1 MGCGASTPGPKAAA
15 DSSSAAP
22 LEVTDRAS
30 LFGHLHASSAGD
42 VAKVRACLCS
52 YTPPA
57 ERLILRSAADFAALG
72 TSKEAVHG
80 ACDPTFWAFGDF
92 ESVYN
97 SFVLEPT
104 DKERRVMGIEG
115 VGSPSALLAAIESGA
130 KSLKI
135 GHLSLLMMEGKVA
148 TGEWHWIDEAKC
160 VMHTATPKPALLR
173 TEVRATLGVE
183 LKVVRH
189 EQFAAGAES
198 VGDLIIFDMDMS
210 DVTKE
215 LGNHK
220 VFCQDPSNYTIAPLS
235 TLSDEMKAAIDKM
248 LSAQLI
254 APTAAAIKQDV

>member
-1 MGCGASTPGPKAAA
+1 
-15 DSSSAAP
+15 
-22 LEVTDRAS
+22 
-30 LFGHLHASSAGD
+30 
-42 VAKVRACLCS
+42 
-52 YTPPA
+52 
-57 ERLILRSAADFAALG
+57 
-72 TSKEAVHG
+72 
-80 ACDPTFWAFGDF
+80 
-92 ESVYN
+92 
-97 SFVLEPT
+97 
-104 DKERRVMGIEG
+104 MGIEG